1 MTNSDSGLFDSINAR
16 FLEPA
21 QVGRNFILPTAQF
34 RVVTQN
40 NNTILIGPR
49 GSGKTTLL
57 KMLRL
62 PAMTVWQHEARIE
75 FIQKMNYTAVYV
87 GAQRS
92 VSALLRSR
100 GMPPGRPDLLTAIFR
115 AIVATNLMF
124 GFMDAL
130 NDIQEPAL
138 LGDKLLQRFH
148 ARIAADQQSDLA
160 QHLAIVWRLPSP
172 GRSMLAIRAYLNDRL
187 NTIGSA
193 IALIRP
199 DTYSRL
205 DDFISEKP
213 FFALQ
218 IENIVKGFIDVVNEV
233 LRDRERRWCISFDEI
248 EILDAGLQT
257 ELFGCLRSIDQRAL
271 LKLAASPFSTIS
283 SEALVS
289 TRPEGGHDFVPLVL
303 SHARKKDAMRF
314 SNHLFQALL
323 NEHQLAGTTADDV
336 LGKSQITDNLVAAA
350 MNPYKPPGGRN
361 YKRLA
366 ELKSK
371 DPTFANYLY
380 MRNISLENVWRA
392 TENDRAGEA
401 RKFLQ
406 IAGLRLEYGRNNSL
420 NIDGREIRRFRSRKR
435 VPDFYLGAEALLTL
449 CEGNPR
455 FMIGLLRPLVLKYAH
470 DRKRI
475 TDALQS
481 EQVSVTVARYLSLL
495 SALKV
500 GNPGR
505 PENSLLKLLDSVGDY
520 FFDEVLGGDFKPEP
534 VTTFVVDQNTPQH
547 IAEAVGI
554 ALNQG
559 ALVFIPSSR
568 EEYVLGDVRGKRYRL
583 SYLLASRYHLP
594 LTYGG
599 QVNLSMIVQ
608 ERGKQQRVTLN
619 DLFSRLDHE

>member
-1 MTNSDSGLFDSINAR
+1 LFDAINAR

-62 PAMTVWQHEARIE
+62 PAMTAWQHETRGE
-75 FIQKMNYTAVYV
+75 FIRQMNYTAVYV

-100 GMPPGRPDLLTAIFR
+100 GMPVSRPGLLTSIFR
-115 AIVATNLMF
+115 AIVSTNLMF

-138 LGDKLLQRFH
+138 AADKLLQGFH
-148 ARIAADQQSDLA
+148 VPISADRESDLA
-160 QHLAIVWRLPSP
+160 AHLATVWRLPSS
-172 GRSMLAIRAYLNDRL
+172 GRSALAIRAYLTDRL
-187 NTIGSA
+187 NIIGSA
-193 IALIRP
+193 IDLIRP
-199 DTYSRL
+199 GAESML
-205 DDFISEKP
+205 DDFIGATPLFS
-213 FFALQ
+213 LQ
-218 IENIVKGFIDVVNEV
+218 IENVIKGFIDVANDIIK
-233 LRDRERRWCISFDEI
+233 DRERRWCISFDEI
-248 EILDAGLQT
+248 EILDEGLQT

-283 SEALVS
+283 SEAFES

-323 NEHQLAGTTADDV
+323 NEHKLSGITADDV
-336 LGKSQITDNLVAAA
+336 FGKSQLTDNLAVEPIS
-350 MNPYKPPGGRN
+350 PYKPPNGRN
-361 YKRLA
+361 YRRLA

-371 DPTFANYLY
+371 DPTFARYLQK
-380 MRNISLENVWRA
+380 RGISLENVWNA
-392 TENDRAGEA
+392 SESERAGEA
-401 RKFLQ
+401 RKFIQ

-420 NIDGREIRRFRSRKR
+420 NIDGKEIRRFRSRKR

-455 FMIGLLRPLVLKYAH
+455 FLIGLLRPLVARYAL
-470 DRKRI
+470 DRRRI
-475 TDALQS
+475 THALQS

-500 GNPGR
+500 DQVEQR
-505 PENSLLKLLDSVGDY
+505 VSSLLSMLDAIGDY
-520 FFDEVLGGDFKPEP
+520 FFDETLGGDFKPEP
-534 VTTFVVDQNTPQH
+534 VTTFIVDQKIPEP

-559 ALVFIPSSR
+559 AIVFIPSKR

-583 SYLLASRYHLP
+583 SYLLAARYHLP

-599 QVNLSMIVQ
+599 QANLSLIVHD
-608 ERGKQQRVTLN
+608 RGRKQSVTFD
-619 DLFSRLDHE
+619 DLFSRLDHD